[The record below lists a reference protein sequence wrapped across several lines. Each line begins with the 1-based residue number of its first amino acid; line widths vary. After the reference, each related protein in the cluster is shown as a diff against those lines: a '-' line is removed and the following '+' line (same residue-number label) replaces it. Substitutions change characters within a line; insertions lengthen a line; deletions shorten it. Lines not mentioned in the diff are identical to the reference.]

1 MKRRWKSRPMLR
13 TVFMGSPEFAVPSL
27 ELVNKLCRISAVYTQ
42 PDKPRGRGNKMVPT
56 PVKAKALELGLPV
69 FEPKKIRDPEVIAQL
84 TEYKPDVIIVVA
96 YAKLIPPVILE
107 LPRLGCVNVHPSL
120 LPKYRGAM
128 PVHASLMAG
137 ETETGVYTFFMD
149 EGYDT
154 GDLIHH
160 HKTPIESEEAG
171 QELAKR
177 LSVLGAQ
184 VLSET
189 IMLLQAGTFTR
200 TPQPKESV
208 GGYSQQF
215 TKEDFY
221 VDWTQSAQQV
231 VNFIRAMAHDPGARS
246 QTGELL
252 LKFGRA
258 TVVAAP
264 STQPGTVL
272 EIVRGKGFQ
281 VACGEGAIL
290 VEQVKPAGKGWME
303 AWSFLQGGTLKSGAH
318 FQGRSLAQA

>member
-1 MKRRWKSRPMLR
+1 
-13 TVFMGSPEFAVPSL
+13 E
-27 ELVNKLCRISAVYTQ
+27 
-42 PDKPRGRGNKMVPT
+42 
-56 PVKAKALELGLPV
+56 
-69 FEPKKIRDPEVIAQL
+69 EVIAQL

-160 HKTPIESEEAG
+160 HKTPIEPDETGEALG
-171 QELAKR
+171 KR
-177 LSVLGAQ
+177 LSVLGAH

-189 IMLLQAGTFTR
+189 ILLLESGTFTR
-200 TPQPKESV
+200 TPQPKEAV
-208 GGYSQQF
+208 GGYSKQLK
-215 TKEDFY
+215 KEDFY
-221 VDWTQSAQQV
+221 VDWSQSARQI
-231 VNFIRAMAHDPGARS
+231 VNFIRAMAHEPGACS
-246 QTGELL
+246 QAGETL

-258 TVVAAP
+258 HVVEAA
-264 STQPGTVL
+264 SAEPGTVL
-272 EIVRGKGFQ
+272 ELVRGKGFQ

-290 VEQVKPAGKGWME
+290 VEQVKPAGKGWMD
-303 AWSFLQGGTLKSGAH
+303 AWSYLQGGALKSGAR
-318 FQGRSLAQA
+318 FGPRPTA